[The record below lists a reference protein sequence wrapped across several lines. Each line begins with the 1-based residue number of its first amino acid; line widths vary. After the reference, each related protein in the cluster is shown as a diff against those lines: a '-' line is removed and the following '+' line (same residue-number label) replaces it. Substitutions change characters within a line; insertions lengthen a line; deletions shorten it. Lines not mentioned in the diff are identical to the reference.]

1 MTPADRL
8 AEIQRDLLARNPE
21 NKIDPTLDRI
31 RAACE
36 ILGDPHLAVPVIHV
50 AGTNGKTTTSRMIET
65 LLRGFGLNTGLMTSP
80 HLHDERERIR
90 LNGQPVDAERYIEAY
105 DEIAP
110 YLQLIDERVGR
121 LSYFEALTV
130 LGFAIFADAP
140 VDVAVIE
147 VGLGGELDAS
157 NIVEPLVTVITPIG
171 MDHQDYLGH
180 DLTSVA
186 RAKAGILKPGAIPVL
201 SRQQLVAAEV
211 IAERCAELGL
221 PMVREGLE
229 FGVTDRALAIG
240 GQLLTITGLGGTYDE
255 VMLPLHGEHQASN
268 AAVAL
273 TAVEAFFGAGGRQLD
288 PDTVRAAFL
297 EVSSPG
303 RCEVVRRSPTVIV
316 DAAHNPHGAAALA
329 NTLASE
335 FDFRHTVGVIAVLAD
350 KDARG
355 LLDALEPVFD
365 EVVVTRNGSPRSS
378 AIGDLAAIA
387 IEVFGEDRVFMA
399 ENLPDAADLATEIV
413 DRFAGE
419 GGLGVVITG
428 SVVTAAEARA
438 LYGRTTA

>member
-1 MTPADRL
+1 MTIEERL
-8 AEIQRDLLARNPE
+8 AEIQRELLSRNPE

-50 AGTNGKTTTSRMIET
+50 AGTNGKTSTSRMIET
-65 LLRGFGLNTGLMTSP
+65 LLRGFGLTTGLMTSP

-90 LNGQPVDAERYIEAY
+90 LNGQMVDAERYISAY
-105 DEIAP
+105 EEIEP
-110 YLQLIDERVGR
+110 YLGLIDDRVGR

-157 NIVEPLVTVITPIG
+157 NIVEPAVTVITPIG
-171 MDHQDYLGH
+171 MDHQEYLGF
-180 DLTSVA
+180 DLASVA

-201 SRQQLVAAEV
+201 ARQQLIPAELLAA
-211 IAERCAELGL
+211 RCLELGL
-221 PMVREGLE
+221 PMLREGLE
-229 FGVTDRALAIG
+229 FGVVERQLAVG
-240 GQLLTITGLGGTYDE
+240 GQMLSIQGLGGVYSDLL
-255 VMLPLHGEHQASN
+255 LPMYGEHQAAN

-273 TAVEAFFGAGGRQLD
+273 TAVEAFFGAAGQ
-288 PDTVRAAFL
+288 PDVEIVRAAFL
-297 EVSSPG
+297 EMSSPG
-303 RCEVVRRSPTVIV
+303 RCEIVRRSPTVIV

-329 NTLASE
+329 ETLAME
-335 FDFRHTVGVIAVLAD
+335 FDFRRTVGVVAVLAE
-350 KDARG
+350 KDAVG
-355 LLDALEPVFD
+355 VLDALEPVLD
-365 EVVVTRNGSPRSS
+365 QVVVTRNGSPRAFSVVE
-378 AIGDLAAIA
+378 LAAIA
-387 IEVFGEDRVFMA
+387 VEIFGEDRVFTA
-399 ENLPDAADLATEIV
+399 ENLSRAADLATELV
-413 DRFAGE
+413 DQYSGE

-438 LYGRTTA
+438 LYGRTNA

>member
-1 MTPADRL
+1 MTPEDRL
-8 AEIQRDLLARNPE
+8 AEIQRELLSRNPE

-36 ILGDPHLAVPVIHV
+36 ILGDPHRAFPVIHV

-90 LNGQPVDAERYIEAY
+90 LNGEPVDAERYIAAY

-130 LGFAIFADAP
+130 LGFSIFADAP

-157 NIVEPLVTVITPIG
+157 NVVEPLVTVITPIG
-171 MDHQDYLGH
+171 LDHQEYLGN
-180 DLTSVA
+180 DLASVA
-186 RAKAGILKPGAIPVL
+186 RAKAGILKEGAIPVL
-201 SRQQLVAAEV
+201 ARQQLAAAEV
-211 IAERCAELGL
+211 IAARCAELGL

-229 FGVTDRALAIG
+229 FGVLDRAIAIG
-240 GQLLTITGLGGTYDE
+240 GQLLTIRGLGGDYPE
-255 VMLPLHGEHQASN
+255 IMLPLHGEHQASN

-273 TAVEAFFGAGGRQLD
+273 TAVEAFLSAGGRALD
-288 PDTVRAAFL
+288 HDTVRSAFL
-297 EVSSPG
+297 EVTSPG
-303 RCEVVRRSPTVIV
+303 RCEIVRRSPTVIV

-329 NTLASE
+329 NTLETE
-335 FDFRHTVGVIAVLAD
+335 FDFRRTVGVVAVLAD
-350 KDARG
+350 KDAYG
-355 LLDALEPVFD
+355 VLAALEPVLD
-365 EVVVTRNGSPRSS
+365 EVVVTRNGSPRASS
-378 AIGDLAAIA
+378 VGDLANIA
-387 IEVFGEDRVFMA
+387 VEIFGEERVFSA
-399 ENLPDAADLATEIV
+399 ESLARAVDLATELV
-413 DRFAGE
+413 DLYAGE
-419 GGLGVVITG
+419 GGLGIVITG

-438 LYGRTTA
+438 LYGRSTA

>member
-1 MTPADRL
+1 M
-8 AEIQRDLLARNPE
+8 ARNPE

-50 AGTNGKTTTSRMIET
+50 AGTNGKTSTSRMIET
-65 LLRGFGLNTGLMTSP
+65 LLRGFGLSTGLMTSP

-90 LNGQPVDAERYIEAY
+90 LNGQPVEAERYIGAY
-105 DEIAP
+105 EEIEP
-110 YLQLIDERVGR
+110 YLGLIDDRVGR

-130 LGFAIFADAP
+130 LGFSIFADAP

-157 NIVEPLVTVITPIG
+157 NIVAPAVTVITPIG

-180 DLTSVA
+180 TLAEVA

-201 SRQQLVAAEV
+201 ARQQLVAAEV
-211 IAERCAELGL
+211 IATRCAELGL
-221 PMVREGLE
+221 PMLREGLE
-229 FGVTDRALAIG
+229 FGVLERQLAVG
-240 GQLLTITGLGGTYDE
+240 GQMLSLQGLGGVYSE
-255 VMLPLHGEHQASN
+255 LLLPLHGEHQAAN

-273 TAVEAFFGAGGRQLD
+273 AAVEAFFGAAEMLD
-288 PDTVRAAFL
+288 VDVVRSSFL
-297 EVSSPG
+297 EMSSPG
-303 RCEVVRRSPTVIV
+303 RCEIVRRSPTVIV

-329 NTLASE
+329 STLATE
-335 FDFRHTVGVIAVLAD
+335 FDFRHTVGVVAILAD

-355 LLDALEPVFD
+355 LLETLEPVFD
-365 EVVVTRNGSPRSS
+365 EVVVTRNGSPRTS
-378 AIGDLAAIA
+378 ALGDLTAIA
-387 IEVFGEDRVFMA
+387 VEVFGEDRVFAA
-399 ENLPDAADLATEIV
+399 ESLPEAADVATEIV
-413 DRFAGE
+413 DQYAGE
-419 GGLGVVITG
+419 GGLGIVITG

-438 LYGRTTA
+438 LYGRSSA